1 MSKNELIIKKENE
14 IIIIRKE
21 NVQQLVHEPE
31 YLYEGFAVPI
41 GLHSIKSFT
50 PLYNSRPEQYFV
62 VMTNGD
68 KFNLTKKQYQVI
80 KKWY

>member
-21 NVQQLVHEPE
+21 NIQRLVYEPE
-31 YLYEGFAVPI
+31 YLCQGYAISASFASADVVTQPY
-41 GLHSIKSFT
+41 T
-50 PLYNSRPEQYFV
+50 QPEQYFV
-62 VMTNGD
+62 VMTNGY
-68 KFNLTKKQYQVI
+68 KFNLTKKQYQTI

>member
-21 NVQQLVHEPE
+21 NIQRLVHESE
-31 YLYEGFAVPI
+31 YSHEGFVMSSCFGLDCTFKPI
-41 GLHSIKSFT
+41 FT
-50 PLYNSRPEQYFV
+50 QPAKYFA
-62 VMTNGD
+62 VMTNGY
-68 KFNLTKKQYQVI
+68 KFNLTKKQYQTI